1 MRASV
6 AAVYDR
12 RNTKLPVISNRERGA
27 NVQGTLCGCHFLWR
41 FWLFR
46 KMNGSLIAVI
56 R

>member
-1 MRASV
+1 MTKEESV
-6 AAVYDR
+6 GVAKCSSVVSDC
-12 RNTKLPVISNRERGA
+12 ERGA
-27 NVQGTLCGCHFLWR
+27 NVHGALCGRHFLWR